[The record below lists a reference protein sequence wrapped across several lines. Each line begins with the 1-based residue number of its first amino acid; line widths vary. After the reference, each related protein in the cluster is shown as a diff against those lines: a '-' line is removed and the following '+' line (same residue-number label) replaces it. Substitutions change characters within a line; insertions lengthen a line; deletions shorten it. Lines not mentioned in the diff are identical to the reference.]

1 MFVLSA
7 DQAHIA
13 ILIGRVL
20 LGGLFVLG
28 GIQHF
33 TSFPAVSEGMVK
45 RGVPM
50 ARLVLVVGS
59 IFQIACGVLLMLGL
73 WVTAAALGL
82 VVFTLAA
89 SAMFMNFWRL
99 GGEARA
105 GAIGGWKTNL
115 ALIGGLLIAAA
126 SNVH

>member
-13 ILIGRVL
+13 MLIGRVL

-28 GIQHF
+28 GIHHF
-33 TSFPAVSEGMVK
+33 TSWPAVSGAMVT

-50 ARLVLVVGS
+50 ACLVLAVGS
-59 IFQIACGVLLMLGL
+59 VFQILCGSLLMIGL

-82 VVFTLAA
+82 VVFTLVA
-89 SAMFMNFWRL
+89 SAMFMNFWSMQ
-99 GGEARA
+99 GEART
-105 GAIGGWKTNL
+105 GAISGWKTNL
-115 ALIGGLLIAAA
+115 ALIGGLLIAAT
-126 SNVH
+126 SNAN